1 MLVVKVEIWPGGD
14 EETAKEIG
22 RMGIA
27 NVSNLREMSNYVAV
41 LKDDTGKEDLRVVE
55 RHPRSAGFEEL
66 LLRVLQSGSM
76 TEESL
81 MDVSEFSDEKKA
93 RLRRDLSDVIEL
105 LGPVK
110 S

>member
-1 MLVVKVEIWPGGD
+1 MLVVKVEMWPGGD
-14 EETAKEIG
+14 EESAKEIG

-41 LKDDTGKEDLRVVE
+41 VKDDTGKEDLRVVE

-66 LLRVLQSGSM
+66 LLRVLQAESM
-76 TEESL
+76 TEEAL
-81 MDVSEFSDEKKA
+81 IGISEFSDEKKA

-110 S
+110 K